1 MFGTIWREYVVV
13 ESAIWNRLPHLGMEC
28 APATTSV
35 EARTVMT
42 TTPVIENA
50 VDLHQAWGERF
61 NAGDV
66 AGMLALAEPGS
77 AFVPQPGSLVTDDGY
92 QAAAAGFVAMGL
104 PINLTLRHSYVSGD
118 LALLIYDWTIK
129 GTDTAGN
136 QVDLAGSTA
145 DVARRGADGW
155 RFVIDNPFGTA

>member
-1 MFGTIWREYVVV
+1 
-13 ESAIWNRLPHLGMEC
+13 
-28 APATTSV
+28 
-35 EARTVMT
+35 MT

-66 AGMLALAEPGS
+66 DGMLALGEPDS
-77 AFVPQPGSLVTDDGY
+77 AFVPQPGTLVTGHDY
-92 QAAAAGFVAMGL
+92 EAALGGFVAMGL
-104 PINLTLRHSYVSGD
+104 PINLTLRHSHVCGD
-118 LALLIYDWTIK
+118 IALLIYDWTIK